1 MLYESERISYYSYK
15 YGPLFLSA
23 AGLYSAITLVFI
35 SEEGVSE
42 LVINVVLLL
51 ALSGAGL
58 YLFVRLKPMWKIV
71 ALNRMRIVVGVGK
84 DEEEYSWLDVKSIDF
99 NGLTSVYTL
108 NLKTGQEIYFTAYRN
123 VLFFW
128 AEDTSEMGAIINKMK
143 RDLSI

>member
-1 MLYESERISYYSYK
+1 M
-15 YGPLFLSA
+15 SA
-23 AGLYSAITLVFI
+23 AGLYSAITLVFV

-51 ALSGAGL
+51 ALSVAGL
-58 YLFVRLKPMWKIV
+58 YLFVRLKPKWKIV

-84 DEEEYSWLDVKSIDF
+84 DEKEYSWLDVKSIDF
-99 NGLTSVYTL
+99 NGLTNVYTL
-108 NLKTGQEIYFTAYRN
+108 NLKTGQEIYFTAYRK

>member
-15 YGPLFLSA
+15 YGPLFLFV
-23 AGLYSAITLVFI
+23 AGLYSAITLVFV